1 MSISTEEKDRYLR
14 ETAIVL
20 AREGFQTGKTDTG
33 KLRVLL
39 DGAPLCEVTENG
51 GITYRNEDI
60 NEPERVAA
68 KDMVYEIV
76 RNTAEYMR
84 QMETAPF
91 LKADGLEDGYKVLA
105 DFNGTVLAGVQSKHG
120 VHFVT
125 WDWAYGHTGVCHGH
139 YFMENYGWTKYMIE
153 QIITDYAAATLDF
166 SAVIFRYFNP
176 VGAHPSGL
184 IGEAPNGAPNNLMP
198 YITQVATGK
207 RKQLSVFGA
216 DYDTP
221 DGTCIRDYIHI
232 MDIAAGHTAA
242 LPFCTS
248 HKGVE
253 VINLGTGMGHSVLE
267 LISAFENATGIH
279 IPFQIVGRRAG
290 DIPVCFASAEKAKVL
305 LGWQATRSLQDMCRD
320 AWNWQQKNP
329 DGFI

>member
-91 LKADGLEDGYKVLA
+91 LKADGLEDSRCPARARAWPSTCCPTGPAPLGRA
-105 DFNGTVLAGVQSKHG
+105 
-120 VHFVT
+120 
-125 WDWAYGHTGVCHGH
+125 WA
-139 YFMENYGWTKYMIE
+139 M
-153 QIITDYAAATLDF
+153 
-166 SAVIFRYFNP
+166 S
-176 VGAHPSGL
+176 S
-184 IGEAPNGAPNNLMP
+184 
-198 YITQVATGK
+198 
-207 RKQLSVFGA
+207 
-216 DYDTP
+216 
-221 DGTCIRDYIHI
+221 
-232 MDIAAGHTAA
+232 
-242 LPFCTS
+242 
-248 HKGVE
+248 
-253 VINLGTGMGHSVLE
+253 
-267 LISAFENATGIH
+267 
-279 IPFQIVGRRAG
+279 RR
-290 DIPVCFASAEKAKVL
+290 P
-305 LGWQATRSLQDMCRD
+305 
-320 AWNWQQKNP
+320 
-329 DGFI
+329 

>member
-105 DFNGTVLAGVQSKHG
+105 DFNGTVLAGVQSNHIALKISLEAMTSQHP
-120 VHFVT
+120 
-125 WDWAYGHTGVCHGH
+125 A
-139 YFMENYGWTKYMIE
+139 NIN
-153 QIITDYAAATLDF
+153 IIFPMKLHNFF
-166 SAVIFRYFNP
+166 S
-176 VGAHPSGL
+176 
-184 IGEAPNGAPNNLMP
+184 
-198 YITQVATGK
+198 
-207 RKQLSVFGA
+207 SVF
-216 DYDTP
+216 
-221 DGTCIRDYIHI
+221 C
-232 MDIAAGHTAA
+232 
-242 LPFCTS
+242 F
-248 HKGVE
+248 
-253 VINLGTGMGHSVLE
+253 
-267 LISAFENATGIH
+267 SAFEA
-279 IPFQIVGRRAG
+279 
-290 DIPVCFASAEKAKVL
+290 VL
-305 LGWQATRSLQDMCRD
+305 
-320 AWNWQQKNP
+320 
-329 DGFI
+329 